1 MTTDGQRGADGDGS
15 DRRAD
20 PDATTVN
27 VPPGRSRPGGS
38 GNAATPP
45 GGSSSGGTSVF
56 PTLVLRGPQ
65 PELPQR
71 RRVPARLLIT
81 AWVVLLMA
89 AVLVLVNV
97 VTWSALTART
107 DERVDRALNQEIAEF
122 QEFAAVGVDPGTGSA
137 FSDVSSLIRV
147 HLERQF
153 PEDSEILFGWVD
165 ESGEGAADAERSASR
180 GSRGSA
186 EAVTGRIRQ
195 GQEPPY
201 DLSADP
207 AMVEAILDTSD
218 ARGVLDTPAGPV
230 EWEKIRA
237 LPPQG
242 DGGPAGWFVIGY
254 FTAHDDDTSAGTMG
268 TLALVSL
275 GGLLAAATAAWW
287 VAGRILA
294 PVRLVRQTAAEISEE
309 DLTQRIE
316 VSGRDD
322 IAALA
327 EQFNSMLDRLE
338 GAFTEQRRFVDDA
351 GHELRT
357 PITIVRGHLEL
368 MGDDPEERREVV
380 RLVTDEL
387 DRMGR
392 IVEDLLLLA
401 KAQQP
406 DFVHPEPVS
415 LAELTSDIDA
425 KVRQLGDRDWRLES
439 LAEETAHLDPQRVT
453 QAMVQLAANAVRHTA
468 PGSTLRTGSRVS
480 GSEVR
485 LWVADHGPG
494 IPAEEHGR
502 IFERFSRGG
511 RTARGER
518 GAGLGLAIV
527 RAITEAHHGRVD
539 LISAPGAGSTFTLV
553 IPLTPVDGRVGR
565 EHL

>member
-1 MTTDGQRGADGDGS
+1 MTTDRPHGAS
-15 DRRAD
+15 DAD
-20 PDATTVN
+20 PDATTASL
-27 VPPGRSRPGGS
+27 PPGRSSTGS
-38 GNAATPP
+38 GSGPES
-45 GGSSSGGTSVF
+45 GSGSGRSSGSTSLF
-56 PTLVLRGPQ
+56 PTLVMRGPQ

-71 RRVPARLLIT
+71 RRVPARLLIMV
-81 AWVVLLMA
+81 WVVLLMA
-89 AVLVLVNV
+89 AVLILVNV
-97 VTWSALTART
+97 VTWSALTTRT
-107 DERVDRALNQEIAEF
+107 DERVERALDQEIAEF
-122 QEFAAVGVDPGTGSA
+122 QEFAAVGVDPNTGEP
-137 FSDVSSLIRV
+137 FTDVASLIRA
-147 HLERQF
+147 HLERQY

-165 ESGEGAADAERSASR
+165 EPGEAGGAEGQTASR
-180 GSRGSA
+180 GTRGSTDPA
-186 EAVTGRIRQ
+186 PGRIRQ

-207 AMVEAILDTSD
+207 ATVEAVLGSPD

-237 LPPQG
+237 LAPE
-242 DGGPAGWFVIGY
+242 GGGAAGWFVIGY
-254 FTAHDDDTSAGTMG
+254 FTAQDHGTTTGTMG
-268 TLALVSL
+268 TLALVSGL
-275 GGLLAAATAAWW
+275 GLVAAATAAWW

-294 PVRLVRQTAAEISEE
+294 PVRLVRLTAAEISEE

-338 GAFTEQRRFVDDA
+338 GAFTSQRRFVDDA

-406 DFVHPEPVS
+406 DFVRPEPVS

-425 KVRQLGDRDWRLES
+425 KVRRLGDREWRLEAV
-439 LAEETAHLDPQRVT
+439 AEETVRLDPQRVT

-468 PGSTLRTGSRVS
+468 PGSTLRTGSRTS

-485 LWVADHGPG
+485 LWVSDQGPG
-494 IPAEEHGR
+494 IPVEEQGR

-511 RTARGER
+511 RTARGDR

-527 RAITEAHHGRVD
+527 RAIAEAHRGRVD
-539 LISAPGAGSTFTLV
+539 LRSAPGAGSTFTLV
-553 IPLTPVDGRVGR
+553 IPLAPVTPADSLAGR